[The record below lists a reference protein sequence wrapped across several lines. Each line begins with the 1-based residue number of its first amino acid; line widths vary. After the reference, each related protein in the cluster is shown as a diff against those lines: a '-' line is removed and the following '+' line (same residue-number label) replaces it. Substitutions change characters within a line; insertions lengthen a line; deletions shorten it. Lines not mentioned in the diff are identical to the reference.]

1 MEFFDIRKMPVSLWR
16 NGAGETREIC
26 CFPAATR
33 DFSWRASIAS
43 IASNGEF
50 SQFPGV
56 DRVITLLEGGEVTL
70 DAGHA
75 FCHTLK
81 HHQPY
86 SFVGDL
92 PVKAQL
98 TDGRMS
104 MDFNIMTRRD
114 RCRAKVRV
122 ADRTFTTFASRGG
135 VVFVLSGAWQLG
147 EKLLTADQGAWWHEG
162 NHTLRLLKAEGTL
175 LFSEIFWL
183 PGH

>member
-1 MEFFDIRKMPVSLWR
+1 MNKLTHQQLAERIARDIPE
-16 NGAGETREIC
+16 GAYVNLGIGLPTRIANYLPADREI
-26 CFPAATR
+26 FLHSENGILGMGPAP
-33 DFSWRASIAS
+33 
-43 IASNGEF
+43 E
-50 SQFPGV
+50 PGCE
-56 DRVITLLEGGEVTL
+56 DPELINAGKQPVTL
-70 DAGHA
+70 
-75 FCHTLK
+75 
-81 HHQPY
+81 
-86 SFVGDL
+86 SFAGDL
-92 PVKAQL
+92 PVKAKLLEGQ
-98 TDGRMS
+98 MS